1 MWVCFKRVLTLIAHS
16 PPRREGDVVIIWL
29 IRLGFILVS
38 GLFGLALADV
48 SGSATGAVMA
58 IVLVAFETLN
68 NKSRLSDLFSALVGF
83 SLGVALAGITTYIIH
98 TFKPELD
105 RFDRYIVASITFL
118 FTSGGVMIGYHT
130 RRQLSMFIPMAD
142 DDDAIGEREYRQ
154 LRILDTSVI
163 IDGRILEICHTGFID
178 GLLII
183 PRFVLNEL
191 QHIADST
198 EDLRREK
205 GRRGFDILR
214 SLQNAPD
221 IDTEISE
228 DDFPEVPEV
237 DAKLI
242 RLARKR
248 EAQIL
253 TNDFNLNKVAELQGI
268 VVLNINELANSVRP
282 DFIAGEQIEIR
293 ITREGKEPNQGVGYL
308 ADGTMVVVEGA
319 RESVSKTVEAV
330 VTQTLQ
336 TSAGRMIFTRI
347 VGYEEEFGESN
358 HYLEIYEKSSRHRQE
373 GMRTH
378 SSRWNRKPHGRA

>member
-1 MWVCFKRVLTLIAHS
+1 M
-16 PPRREGDVVIIWL
+16 IIWL
-29 IRLGFILVS
+29 IRLGFIVVS
-38 GLFGLALADV
+38 GLFGFALADSFGGV
-48 SGSATGAVMA
+48 AGASVTA
-58 IVLVAFETLN
+58 VLVVSEILS
-68 NKSRLSDLFSALVGF
+68 NKSHLSDLFSALVGF
-83 SLGVALAGITTYIIH
+83 SLGLILAGVVTFIIYTLRPESSELTRNAVAGIT
-98 TFKPELD
+98 LLL
-105 RFDRYIVASITFL
+105 ASCGT
-118 FTSGGVMIGYHT
+118 MIGYHS
-130 RRQLSMFIPMAD
+130 RSQLSMFIPMTDTDGSLA
-142 DDDAIGEREYRQ
+142 ETVHRK
-154 LRILDTSVI
+154 LRVLDTSVI
-163 IDGRILEICHTGFID
+163 IDGRVLEICHTGFVD

-214 SLQNAPD
+214 NLQSDPN
-221 IDTEISE
+221 IEIEISE

-237 DAKLI
+237 DAKLV

-248 EAQIL
+248 NAQIL

-319 RESVSKTVEAV
+319 QESVSQTVEAI

-336 TSAGRMIFTRI
+336 TSAGRMIFTRM
-347 VGYEEEFGESN
+347 VGYEEQFDESN
-358 HYLEIYEKSSRHRQE
+358 DYFDLYERSSKQRSE
-373 GMRTH
+373 GMRSN
-378 SSRWNRKPHGRA
+378 SSRWKRKPYGRA